1 MSHLSIGIVGGG
13 IVGSTA
19 AYYLARQGYKVTLF
33 DEETGQATK
42 AAAGIIC
49 PWFTLRRN
57 KPWYFLVS
65 NGAEFYHQL
74 IQDLKEDGHETNGL
88 YQAIGTLLPRKNQPS
103 LERDAQRAQERLEQ
117 SPAIVGVETLTTQQV
132 NERFPLLNS
141 PYPASFVKGG
151 ARVDGEALIATLKE
165 AFQQLGGTYIN
176 QRVHL
181 KRHEE
186 TVSVHTDESSYT
198 FDRLL
203 LASGAWL
210 PNLLEPL
217 GFEVAIRPQKGQ
229 LYSVFNEEWVGNN
242 WPVVMAPGKF
252 DIIPNEN
259 GEIVI
264 GATHEDDRDYSLD
277 VEMERIND
285 LVNFAE
291 EWIPGF
297 SEYPIHR
304 IKVGIRAY
312 TPDSGV
318 LVGEVPTLSNV
329 WAVSGL
335 GSSGLTSGPFIGH
348 QWSQLIHT
356 GQWQITK
363 EDFPIETYISPK
375 AD

>member
-19 AYYLARQGYKVTLF
+19 AYYLARQGYEVTLF

-74 IQDLKEDGHETNGL
+74 IQDLKKDGHNTKGL
-88 YQAIGTLLPRKNQPS
+88 YQAIGTVLPRKNQPS
-103 LERDAQRAQERLEQ
+103 LERDAQRAQERLEK
-117 SPAIVGVETLTTQQV
+117 SPAIIGVETLTAQEV

-151 ARVDGEALIATLKE
+151 ARVDGESLIATLKK
-165 AFQQLGGTYIN
+165 AFQQLGGTYID

-181 KRHEE
+181 KRNGEE
-186 TVSVHTDESSYT
+186 VSVHTNEKSYA

-203 LASGAWL
+203 LANGVWL
-210 PNLLEPL
+210 PELLEPL
-217 GFEVAIRPQKGQ
+217 GFDVAVRPQKGQ
-229 LYSVFNEEWVGNN
+229 LYSVFNEEWIGNQ
-242 WPVVMAPGKF
+242 WPVVIAPGKF

-264 GATHEDDRDYSLD
+264 GATHEDDREYDLEI
-277 VEMERIND
+277 EMDRIND
-285 LVNFAE
+285 LIEFSE

-297 SEYPIHR
+297 SRYPIHH

-318 LVGEVPTLSNV
+318 LVGEVPTLSHV
-329 WAVSGL
+329 WTVSGL

-348 QWSQLIHT
+348 QWSQLIQT

-363 EDFPIETYISPK
+363 EDFPIEAYISTQTN
-375 AD
+375 